1 MNFFS
6 QVMKSFCK
14 DALIE
19 NAVAQ
24 SKAEIANTLN
34 QNAAKIAAEAQN
46 AGFKVEADYIDDVDE
61 TIEPVIINIQLG
73 HRSKTSQSS
82 QWITVTV
89 YDDTDIKVRITNKIK
104 QIIGESNTYLSFDS
118 LNEVLSY
125 LNRIYEYCK

>member
-46 AGFKVEADYIDDVDE
+46 AGFKVEADYVDDVDE

>member
-1 MNFFS
+1 
-6 QVMKSFCK
+6 MKSFCK

-46 AGFKVEADYIDDVDE
+46 AGFKVEADYVDDVDE